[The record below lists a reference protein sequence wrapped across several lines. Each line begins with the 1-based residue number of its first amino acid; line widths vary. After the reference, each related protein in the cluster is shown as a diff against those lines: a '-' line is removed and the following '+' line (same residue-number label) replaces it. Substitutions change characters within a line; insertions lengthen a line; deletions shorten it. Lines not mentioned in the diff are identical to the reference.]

1 MKNPWSIPARLPWV
15 SVLFAMATAVVGCGG
30 GGGDDVRIE
39 PFDSVLGYVIADFDG
54 DGRNDLAATV
64 SHIADSPPHPGQV
77 RVWLQRHDLPGTF
90 SPATHYGTATDPAQL
105 VRADI
110 DGDGLPDLVAVSH
123 APGNTENDAITW
135 LRADP
140 ASPGHFVFGGTLH
153 AGSRIAQIA
162 VGDLDLDGH
171 PDIALSTYGEHPGVA
186 VMWGSSTVAAQFSAP
201 VYMATGSAT
210 GEVTVQDVNGDGR
223 PDLLWA
229 EETAIRL
236 ALRDPLAAR
245 GFLPPER
252 VASGLHTTFLVAAD
266 FDHDGRPDLAF
277 GDRDTTDMGAP
288 GVLVTWRNDPA
299 APGRFVAWQRH
310 PLAVHSFAALVA
322 DMNRDGL
329 PDLVI
334 AEPNYRGIS
343 EDMFEVFMNTPAGWR
358 APVQNPFALIDAYSA
373 AVGDIDGDG
382 WPDVLA
388 SAMGANQGHLAWMRQ
403 DPSLPG
409 KLLVPVLLD

>member
-1 MKNPWSIPARLPWV
+1 MKTSHSTRARLSQAW
-15 SVLFAMATAVVGCGG
+15 LALAAIATVVGCGG
-30 GGGDDVRIE
+30 GGGDAQIE
-39 PFDSVLGYVIADFDG
+39 PFDSFQGYVVADFDG

-64 SHIADSPPHPGQV
+64 SHIAEAPPHPGHV
-77 RVWLQRHDLPGTF
+77 RVWLQRHDLPGSF
-90 SPATHYGTATDPAQL
+90 LPATHYDTATDPAQL
-105 VRADI
+105 VHADV
-110 DGDGLPDLVAVSH
+110 DGDGLPDLIAVSH
-123 APGNTENDAITW
+123 APGNTVNDTITW

-140 ASPGHFVFGGTLH
+140 ASPGHFASGGTLH
-153 AGSRIAQIA
+153 AGSRIAQVA
-162 VGDLDLDGH
+162 VRDLDLDGH
-171 PDIALSTYGEHPGVA
+171 PDIALSTYSEHPGVA
-186 VMWGSSTVAAQFSAP
+186 VMWGSATAAGQFSAP
-201 VYMATGSAT
+201 VYIATGSAT
-210 GEVTVQDVNGDGR
+210 GEVTALDVNGDGR
-223 PDLLWA
+223 LDLLWA
-229 EETAIRL
+229 EEAAIRL
-236 ALRDPLAAR
+236 ALHDPLAAR
-245 GFLPPER
+245 GFLPPVT

-266 FDHDGRPDLAF
+266 FDRDGWPDLAF

-288 GVLVTWRNDPA
+288 GVLVTLRNDPA

-358 APVQNPFALIDAYSA
+358 APVQNPFTLTNAYSA

-382 WPDVLA
+382 WPDVVTA
-388 SAMGANQGHLAWMRQ
+388 AMGANQGHLAWMRQ

-409 KLLVPVLLD
+409 KLLAPVLLD